1 VIQASPRAWRAAW
14 RPPAVPPIQEGA
26 ETDFTFVRAVIA
38 HFWCASP
45 VFVLHSAQR
54 SAPIRMATL
63 IPSFSTCVSRMTAGE
78 RRFAERLERKLDD
91 DYLVWYDVPIGPK
104 QSHPDFVVL
113 HPRRGLL
120 ILETKDWK
128 LETIRSASR
137 QAWEI
142 IPDGRPKV
150 VINPLAQARH
160 CAIQVVDSLQRDVQL
175 CHAEGPHQGKLA
187 FPWGHGVVLTRI
199 TRLQFESAGLCEA
212 IEPHLVICSDEMTET
227 ADAEVFQKRL
237 WDMFPHAFGG
247 VMSLPQ
253 LDRARWIM
261 FPQVRVQTQGAL
273 FDDNDAEA
281 ELPDLMRVL
290 DLQQEQ
296 LARSLSDGHRVIHGV
311 AGSGKTMILGYRA
324 ELLAKNTTRA
334 KPVLVLCFNEPL
346 AVKLAAVMEAK
357 ALTERVH
364 VRHFHRWCRQQL
376 VSFGQPIPPQGKA
389 MFDEM
394 VNNVIRGVER
404 QHIPSGQYQAVLID
418 EGHDFQPAWLK
429 LVAQMVDPDTN
440 SLLLL
445 YDDAQSIYERQ
456 RTRQFSFKSL
466 GIQAQGRT
474 TILKINYRNT
484 RQILKFASSIA
495 PELLKAEDNDED
507 GIPLVQPVSCGRDG
521 HAPIVIR
528 LPSLRDEA
536 KEIAERLHA
545 AHQEG
550 RAWNDMAIICRRY
563 AVMQECANALSQRRI
578 PHQVRKGTGHFDP
591 SADSIKI
598 MTMHASKGLEFPVVA
613 LPGVG
618 NMPETGESEADE
630 ARLFYVAATR
640 ATDTLFITLS
650 GRGGYMDRFAA

>member
-1 VIQASPRAWRAAW
+1 
-14 RPPAVPPIQEGA
+14 
-26 ETDFTFVRAVIA
+26 
-38 HFWCASP
+38 
-45 VFVLHSAQR
+45 
-54 SAPIRMATL
+54 MATL

-160 CAIQVVDSLQRDVQL
+160 CAIQVIDALQRDVQL
-175 CHAEGPHQGKLA
+175 CHAEGLHQGKLA

-199 TRLQFESAGLCEA
+199 TRLQFDSAGLSEA

-227 ADAEVFQKRL
+227 ADPEVFQKRL

-253 LDRARWIM
+253 LHRARWIM
-261 FPQVRVQTQGAL
+261 FPQVRVETQGAL

-281 ELPDLMRVL
+281 ELPDLMRVM
-290 DLQQEQ
+290 DLHQEQ
-296 LARSLSDGHRVIHGV
+296 LARSLGDGHRVIHGV

-324 ELLAKNTTRA
+324 ELLAKNTTRV

-357 ALTERVH
+357 GLTGRVH

-376 VSFGQPIPPQGKA
+376 VSFGQPIPSQGKA

-394 VNNVIRGVER
+394 VDNVIRGVER
-404 QHIPSGQYQAVLID
+404 NQIPSGQYQAVLID
-418 EGHDFQPAWLK
+418 EGHDFQPGWLK

-484 RQILKFASSIA
+484 RQILKVASSIA

-507 GIPLVQPVSCGRDG
+507 GIPLVQPISCGRDG

-536 KEIAERLHA
+536 KEIAERMHS

-563 AVMQECANALSQRRI
+563 AVMQECANAQGNWPLRSVGRQ
-578 PHQVRKGTGHFDP
+578 HQDHDD
-591 SADSIKI
+591 AC
-598 MTMHASKGLEFPVVA
+598 E
-613 LPGVG
+613 
-618 NMPETGESEADE
+618 
-630 ARLFYVAATR
+630 
-640 ATDTLFITLS
+640 
-650 GRGGYMDRFAA
+650 